1 MIKFEKVSLEQYIK
15 DMKEYFPSVKEEII
29 EKLYDSIKLPKR
41 GSKGSAGY
49 DIYSPISFTLS
60 SSNSLIST
68 MFSWTDKPI
77 VIPLGIKAQMPE
89 DMFLTVVPRSGVG
102 FKSGTYLANT
112 IGIIDSDY
120 YNNKQNEGHIM
131 VKLVPGFESL
141 AVIAGDRIVQGIFTR
156 YYITD
161 DDEANETRNGGFG
174 STGSN

>member
-15 DMKEYFPSVKEEII
+15 DMKEYFPLVKEDDI
-29 EKLYDSIKLPKR
+29 EKLYDNIKLPKR
-41 GSKGSAGY
+41 GSKYSAGY
-49 DIYSPISFTLS
+49 DIYSPMSFMLS
-60 SSNSLIST
+60 ASNNVLPS
-68 MFSWTDKPI
+68 MFSWSQKPI
-77 VIPLGIKAQMPE
+77 VIPLGIKAQMPG

-120 YNNKQNEGHIM
+120 YNNEKNEGHIM
-131 VKLVPGFESL
+131 VKLVPGFDSL
-141 AVIAGDRIVQGIFTR
+141 TVAAGDRIVQGIFTK

-174 STGSN
+174 STGNN

>member
-1 MIKFEKVSLEQYIK
+1 MIKFEKISLEQYIK
-15 DMKEYFPSVKEEII
+15 DMKEYFPLVKEDDM
-29 EKLYDSIKLPKR
+29 EKLYDNIKLPKR

-49 DIYSPISFTLS
+49 DIYSPISFMLS
-60 SSNSLIST
+60 AANNLMPS
-68 MFSWTDKPI
+68 MFSWSGKPI
-77 VIPLGIKAQMPE
+77 VIPLGIKVQMPE

-141 AVIAGDRIVQGIFTR
+141 TVTAGDRIVQGIFTK

-161 DDEANETRNGGFG
+161 DDEANENRNGGFG